1 MSTTSPPDVLLG
13 SQEPSKLVVPPRTGS
28 AGAEAVELAE
38 SAGLILDPWQ
48 RTVLDAALS
57 ERPGGQWA
65 AFEVGVVVPR
75 QNGKGAI
82 LEARELAG
90 LFLLGEELILH
101 SAHEFKTGQEA
112 FRRILALIENTPEL
126 DRLVKRVRTSHGEEG
141 IETRSGA
148 RLRFVARSSG
158 SGRGFT
164 GDCMIMDEAFRVSPA
179 MMAALLPTLMARPNP
194 QLWYTTSS
202 PFEIDEHS
210 EQIRSLKARAD
221 SEDPGRLVWAE
232 WSNPRDV
239 DPGDRQAWARAN
251 PALGTRIPA
260 EMVEAA
266 YNTLPLEVFLVE
278 NLGVWKAQ
286 SVSAKIPEHLWAA
299 TTVDASPSLDGPVFG
314 VDIPPDRSA
323 GSIAV
328 CSRDEPGSDSFTGE
342 LADRRRGTEWIVARV
357 IELADRYS
365 APVVLDA
372 AGPAFSLVSDLEAAG
387 VKVHTTNTREFT
399 AACARLFDGIRND
412 AFHHT
417 SQAALDAAVLGASD
431 RRVGDAWAWSRTSST
446 VDISPLVAV
455 TLALW
460 GASTLDQEEAVD
472 PMLMLL

>member
-1 MSTTSPPDVLLG
+1 MSMISPPAALLG
-13 SQEPSKLVVPPRTGS
+13 SQEPTKLILPPRVGS

-57 ERPGGQWA
+57 EQSDGRWS

-90 LFLLGEELILH
+90 LFLLGENLILH

-112 FRRILALIENTPEL
+112 FRRVLSLIENTPTL
-126 DRLVKRVRTSHGEEG
+126 DRKVKRVRTSHGEEG
-141 IETRSGA
+141 IETKSGA

-164 GDCMIMDEAFRVSPA
+164 GDCIILDEAFRVSPA

-202 PFEIDEHS
+202 PFELDENS
-210 EQIRSLKARAD
+210 EQIRNVKARAD
-221 SEDPGRLVWAE
+221 GDSPGRLVWAE

-239 DPGDRQAWARAN
+239 HPEDRDAWARAN
-251 PALGTRIPA
+251 PALGYRIPT

-266 YNTLPLEVFLVE
+266 HGTLPLEVFLVE

-286 SVSAKIPEHLWAA
+286 SVSAKIPEHLWQS
-299 TTVDASPSLDGPVFG
+299 TMVDASPSLDGPVFG
-314 VDIPPDRSA
+314 LDIPPDRSA
-323 GSIAV
+323 GSIGV
-328 CSRDEPGSDSFTGE
+328 CSRDEPDGNSFTGE
-342 LADRRRGTEWIVARV
+342 LADRRRGTEWILGRL
-357 IELADRYS
+357 IELTDKYD
-365 APVVLDA
+365 APVVVDGV
-372 AGPAFSLVSDLEAAG
+372 GPAFSLVSDLEAVG
-387 VKVHTTNTREFT
+387 VTVHVTNTREFT
-399 AACARLFDGIRND
+399 ASCSRLFDGVRNGT
-412 AFHHT
+412 FHHT
-417 SQAALDAAVLGASD
+417 AQPALDAAVLGAAD
-431 RRVGDAWAWSRTSST
+431 RKVGDAWAWSRSSSS

-460 GASTLDQEEAVD
+460 GASTIEVEEAPD
-472 PMLMLL
+472 PMLMLQ

>member
-1 MSTTSPPDVLLG
+1 MTSPPAALLG
-13 SQEPSKLVVPPRTGS
+13 SQTPSRLVLPERVGS
-28 AGAEAVELAE
+28 AGAEAVELAAD
-38 SAGLILDPWQ
+38 AGLVLDPWQ
-48 RTVLDAALS
+48 QLVLDAALS
-57 ERPGGQWA
+57 EGPGGRWA

-112 FRRILALIENTPEL
+112 FRRILRLIEDTPSL
-126 DRLVKRVRTSHGEEG
+126 DRKVKRVRTSHGEEG
-141 IETRSGA
+141 VELKSGA

-164 GDCMIMDEAFRVSPA
+164 GDCIILDESFRVSPA

-202 PFEIDEHS
+202 PFELDEHS
-210 EQIRSLKARAD
+210 EQVRAVKARAESD
-221 SEDPGRLVWAE
+221 SPGRLVWVE

-239 DPGDRQAWARAN
+239 DPSDREAWARAN
-251 PALGTRIPA
+251 PALGTRIS
-260 EMVEAA
+260 EDMIEAA
-266 YNTLPLEVFLVE
+266 LSTLPLEVFLVE

-286 SVSAKIPEHLWAA
+286 SVSAKIPEHLWKAA
-299 TTVDASPSLDGPVFG
+299 LVDASPSLEGPVFG

-328 CSRDEPGSDSFTGE
+328 CSRDDPEGDTFTGE
-342 LADRRRGTEWIVARV
+342 LADRRRGTEWILGRL
-357 IELADRYS
+357 IELTDKYD
-365 APVVLDA
+365 APVVVDGV
-372 AGPAFSLVSDLEAAG
+372 GPAFSLVSDLESAG
-387 VKVHTTNTREFT
+387 VKVHVTNTREFT
-399 AACARLFDGIRND
+399 AGCARLFDGVRNET
-412 AFHHT
+412 FRHT
-417 SQAALDAAVLGASD
+417 GQAPLDAAVLGAAD
-431 RRVGDAWAWSRTSST
+431 RKVGDAWAWSRSSSQ

-460 GASTLDQEEAVD
+460 GASTLEAEESPA
-472 PMLMLL
+472 PLFAY